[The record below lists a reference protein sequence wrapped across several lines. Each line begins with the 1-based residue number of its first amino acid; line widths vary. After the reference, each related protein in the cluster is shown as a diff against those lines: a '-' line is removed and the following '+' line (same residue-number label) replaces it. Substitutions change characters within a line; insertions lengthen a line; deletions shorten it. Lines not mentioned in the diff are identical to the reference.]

1 MAQRGTSAVDSRVAF
16 RFTAEHSGGVPD
28 NDWYGKVLIVAICWG
43 GAVSLKRLWLGLYLG
58 RKTYTNYAEELARV
72 MQKILLLCEVAALGR
87 EMEQVVGGN
96 LPSIEEF
103 GISRQD
109 FNDML
114 HMYDDENSV
123 EPCTVA
129 ADDFLAWKPSRSS
142 RPIISP
148 RELKVSGSFTDK
160 HKSIINE
167 LLGAW

>member
-1 MAQRGTSAVDSRVAF
+1 MAGSHILALR
-16 RFTAEHSGGVPD
+16 RFPAEHSGGVQD
-28 NDWYGKVLIVAICWG
+28 NEWYYSALIVAISWG
-43 GAVSLKRLWLGLYLG
+43 GAVALKRLWLGLYLG

-87 EMEQVVGGN
+87 ELEQDVGGG
-96 LPSIEEF
+96 LPPIEGF
-103 GISRQD
+103 GISRED

-114 HMYDDENSV
+114 HMYDDEN
-123 EPCTVA
+123 
-129 ADDFLAWKPSRSS
+129 ADDASIVTNDFAAGKADRSS

-148 RELKVSGSFTDK
+148 KDLKVTGSFTDK